1 MRRIR
6 KIKKKQMSSI
16 KIAQTTYPV
25 LDIIKNRWSARSF
38 SDKAIYENEMNTII
52 EAGSWAF
59 SAMNE
64 QPWRFIVALKNTPL
78 FEQLFSVLGGGNQ
91 PWCKNAAA
99 LVLTI
104 GKKTYTSNGAINTAM
119 LHDVGSAN
127 MLMTLQGNSMGIYSH
142 VMGGFDAKK
151 STEIFNLD
159 DDLVPVAMMAF
170 GFLDDAEKLDEPY
183 KTRELTG
190 RTRKPI
196 EELILPHG
204 GPFGKK

>member
-1 MRRIR
+1 MN
-6 KIKKKQMSSI
+6 SI
-16 KIAQTTYPV
+16 KIAQTAYPV

-38 SDKAIYENEMNTII
+38 SDKPIYENEMNTIL

-59 SAMNE
+59 SSMNE

-78 FEQLFSVLGGGNQ
+78 FDQLFSVLGGGNQ

-104 GKKTYTSNGAINTAM
+104 GKKTYTSNGSINTVM
-119 LHDVGSAN
+119 LHDVGAAN

-142 VMGGFDAKK
+142 VMGGYDAKK
-151 STEIFNLD
+151 SVEIFNLD
-159 DDLVPVAMMAF
+159 SDFEPVAMMVF
-170 GFLDDAEKLDEPY
+170 GFLDEAEKLDEPY

-190 RTRKPI
+190 RTRKPLD
-196 EELILPHG
+196 ELILPNG
-204 GPFGKK
+204 GQFGKQ

>member
-1 MRRIR
+1 MN
-6 KIKKKQMSSI
+6 SI
-16 KIAQTTYPV
+16 KIAQTAYPV

-38 SDKAIYENEMNTII
+38 SDKLIYENEMNTIL

-59 SAMNE
+59 SSMNE

-78 FEQLFSVLGGGNQ
+78 FDQLFSVLGGGNQ

-104 GKKTYTSNGAINTAM
+104 GKKTYTSNGSINTVM
-119 LHDVGSAN
+119 LHDVGAAN

-142 VMGGFDAKK
+142 VMGGYDAKK
-151 STEIFNLD
+151 SVEIFNLD
-159 DDLVPVAMMAF
+159 SDFEPVAMMVF
-170 GFLDDAEKLDEPY
+170 GFLDEAEKLDEPY

-190 RTRKPI
+190 RTRKPLG
-196 EELILPHG
+196 ELILPNG
-204 GPFGKK
+204 GPFGK